1 MSLFIGNISRSV
13 TSKDLHNI
21 FDKYGKCTVD
31 VKGSFAFVDYEQMR
45 SADQAK
51 NVMHGKEIAG
61 NIINIEWSHK
71 GRQGTKKPVSQST
84 NPQPVRSSAR
94 GDIEC
99 YACTEIGH
107 MAKDCRYQEKN
118 ENGHSFERDRE
129 NILETQR
136 KEKSR
141 TRLRLKSPNRYAR
154 AMAVNYN
161 FIKVLSG

>member
-45 SADQAK
+45 AAEQAK
-51 NVMHGKEIAG
+51 NAMHGKEIAG

-71 GRQGTKKPVSQST
+71 GRQGSKKPVPASSSSQPSR
-84 NPQPVRSSAR
+84 PAR

-107 MAKDCRYQEKN
+107 MAKECKYQEKN
-118 ENGHSFERDRE
+118 ENGHHFERDRDS
-129 NILETQR
+129 ILDTLR

-141 TRLRLKSPNRYAR
+141 NRLRLKSPNRYTR

-161 FIKVLSG
+161 FIKVLPG